1 MILVITLLILLC
13 LLILAV
19 AAIVIF
25 YIQNPIEEEGKG
37 KAQDNIKQLTTPT
50 TTNPTKTQPN
60 INDTLFLKFS
70 KYNKDGEEI
79 FNYLQEIITEFQKE
93 GCAHIMATFDLE
105 KFSKDIRQIYKEN
118 GVTCIEAKQMLK
130 DMIIADTSDNIYYG
144 KTIKLVEI
152 LIEKIVD
159 MTCLN
164 GEIDVDKII
173 NLMLIMK
180 NTLCGIN

>member
-1 MILVITLLILLC
+1 
-13 LLILAV
+13 
-19 AAIVIF
+19 
-25 YIQNPIEEEGKG
+25 
-37 KAQDNIKQLTTPT
+37 
-50 TTNPTKTQPN
+50 
-60 INDTLFLKFS
+60 
-70 KYNKDGEEI
+70 
-79 FNYLQEIITEFQKE
+79 
-93 GCAHIMATFDLE
+93 MATFDLE
-105 KFSKDIRQIYKEN
+105 KFSKDIRLIYKEN

-130 DMIIADTSDNIYYG
+130 GMIIADTSDNIYYG